1 MTIEQNCM
9 KLCEEI
15 KDYLKRISSFG
26 WTVILIGIFLLIFI
40 SRNFLFK
47 QEELENLFKDLY
59 TLPLL
64 SGLSC
69 LGYFIFKLK
78 KEKFDREVYY
88 FLGVIVLLFTVIYCV
103 SFLDFDTPWGKQA
116 QKAAKESKGSAEESK
131 GSAEKSQ
138 ETAEK
143 SKKFAEE
150 AKDVA
155 ERIVSIIDLSNKAKW
170 QQNNGGDYE
179 SYKKLLEMQKEI
191 KNNELKK
198 ILAEQIDSIKNSY
211 NAEDIWR
218 VADSLPYICQRSDP
232 PCAKG
237 LEPIE
242 GFNAKN
248 VYDHLTTDYKL
259 WPEHARAASLIRR
272 IATYPNKNDMM
283 FDVNKEL
290 VRLMGNENEKMMVR
304 KVALETYKHLNQ
316 FHPKF
321 DGVFDFSA
329 AIEDWEVRKKEFQ
342 K

>member
-116 QKAAKESKGSAEESK
+116 QKAAEKAEEY
-131 GSAEKSQ
+131 
-138 ETAEK
+138 
-143 SKKFAEE
+143 
-150 AKDVA
+150 KDVVGKIL
-155 ERIVSIIDLSNKAKW
+155 EIFDLSNKAKW

>member
-116 QKAAKESKGSAEESK
+116 QKAAEKAEEY
-131 GSAEKSQ
+131 
-138 ETAEK
+138 
-143 SKKFAEE
+143 
-150 AKDVA
+150 KDVA
-155 ERIVSIIDLSNKAKW
+155 GKILEIFDLSNKAKW